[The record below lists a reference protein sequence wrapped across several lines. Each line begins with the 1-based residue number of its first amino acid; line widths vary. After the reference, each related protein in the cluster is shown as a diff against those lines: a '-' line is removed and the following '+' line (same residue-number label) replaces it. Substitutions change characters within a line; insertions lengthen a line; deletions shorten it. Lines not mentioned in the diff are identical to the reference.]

1 MLPRLRVIL
10 TKIFSPSPTPSS
22 HLGRWSLKHDP
33 KVCENY
39 LRNLY
44 ADPGYPN
51 TMKPKWIVT
60 LKTTPISTSTPSSTT
75 STTA

>member
-1 MLPRLRVIL
+1 MVPVTNRLKVVL
-10 TKIFSPSPTPSS
+10 TKIFSPTPSS

-60 LKTTPISTSTPSSTT
+60 LKTTPTSTPSSTT